1 MKLRLLDNKDFWAG
15 ALLAAI
21 GVAAVVLARDYP
33 FGTSLRMGPGYFP
46 TVLGATL
53 ALFGGFFLVRSL
65 RAAET
70 LDTNWSL
77 RALIGL
83 TVSLILFGALID
95 RAGFVPALVVLI
107 FGSAAS
113 STEFKFREVLLL
125 TAILT
130 VFAVVLFI
138 WAIGLPYRLFAGF

>member
-1 MKLRLLDNKDFWAG
+1 MKLTLLNNKDFWSG
-15 ALLAAI
+15 VLLAAI
-21 GVAAVVLARDYP
+21 GIAAVVLARDYP

-46 TVLGATL
+46 TVLGVTL
-53 ALFGGFFLVRSL
+53 ALFGGYFLVRSL
-65 RAAET
+65 RASET
-70 LDTNWSL
+70 VDTNWSL

-83 TVSLILFGALID
+83 TVSLILFGVLID

-113 STEFKFREVLLL
+113 GTEFKFGEVLLL

-130 VFAVVLFI
+130 TFAVVLFI
-138 WAIGLPYRLFAGF
+138 LAIGLPYPLIAGF